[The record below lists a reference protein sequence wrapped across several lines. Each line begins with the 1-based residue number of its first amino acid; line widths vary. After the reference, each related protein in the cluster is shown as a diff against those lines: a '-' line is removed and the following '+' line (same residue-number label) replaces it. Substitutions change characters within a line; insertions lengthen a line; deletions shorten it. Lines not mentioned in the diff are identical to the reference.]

1 MQYSIQLA
9 SAHSSPVSTKVHFLS
24 WFFFFFEIFHFHWY
38 PNADI
43 FLPVS
48 SLWALTRECISLLLY
63 YLDTKPLPIAAQPW
77 KVFCFSAGEPRKTS
91 QWVWFL
97 RIQRLSWT
105 ALLLT
110 SGFPSISL
118 APLFTS
124 SVCIISSLEWRIRL
138 RGTVSDIFQADETH
152 GRRWRFPRFG
162 LPVDTPS
169 NLPQSATSVITDARL
184 RSPRCPR
191 GRTPPT
197 LCMQIRGWWEGGSPL
212 CTQTR
217 GV

>member
-77 KVFCFSAGEPRKTS
+77 KVFCFSAGEPSEPGEDIPMGVIPENSEVVLDGT
-91 QWVWFL
+91 
-97 RIQRLSWT
+97 
-105 ALLLT
+105 LT
-110 SGFPSISL
+110 DL
-118 APLFTS
+118 
-124 SVCIISSLEWRIRL
+124 W
-138 RGTVSDIFQADETH
+138 
-152 GRRWRFPRFG
+152 
-162 LPVDTPS
+162 
-169 NLPQSATSVITDARL
+169 LPQHFSGSSFHFLCLYNFLPWVEDQAPWNGVWHFPGRWDTWTQVAVSQV
-184 RSPRCPR
+184 RSSSWYPF
-191 GRTPPT
+191 
-197 LCMQIRGWWEGGSPL
+197 
-212 CTQTR
+212 
-217 GV
+217 